1 MLTQLPGA
9 DRQPNGSYQL
19 SAAWQ
24 SGLSNGLLV
33 GQILGLFANGLAAD
47 RYGYKRTM
55 MAALLL
61 VVGFVFIQFFAQN
74 LPTLLVGEILLGV
87 PFGAFQTLACTYASE
102 VCPTALRAYLTTY
115 VNLCWVFGQI
125 LASGVLRGLV
135 HRADHWA
142 FRIPFAVQWF
152 WPIPIG
158 LAVVFAPESPWWLVR
173 KGRLAEARRSVARL
187 TRAPTT
193 GEIDKTLA
201 LISHTNKLELRAS
214 AGTSYADCFRG
225 TDLRRTEIVAGVWA
239 IQMLCGSPFMGF
251 SAYFYEQ
258 AGLEVSNAFTMTLAQ
273 FCLGGIGTVFSWF
286 LMGWC
291 GRRTLYLAGLGSMT
305 VLLGLIGFVALAGVG
320 NIPAQWAVGSLLLL
334 YTFIYDCTVGP
345 VCYSL
350 VTEMTSTR
358 LKTKSVVLARNMY
371 NVTSIVTN
379 IITPLMLNPTA
390 WNWGA
395 KSGFFWA
402 GTCSLCFV
410 WTFFRVPEPKGRTYG
425 EMDVLFAAKVPA
437 RKFRG
442 AAVQEF
448 TPPSKGGSRDLSEK
462 CEPPEAVWHDGRC
475 PEKD

>member
-1 MLTQLPGA
+1 MPVLTRRPGA
-9 DRQPNGSYQL
+9 DRQPDGSYQL

-33 GQILGLFANGLAAD
+33 GQILGLFANGLVAD
-47 RYGYKRTM
+47 RYGYRRTM

-61 VVGFVFIQFFAQN
+61 VVAFVFVQFFAQN

-115 VNLCWVFGQI
+115 VNLCWVLGQI
-125 LASGVLRGLV
+125 LASGLLRGLV
-135 HRADHWA
+135 RRPDRWA

-173 KGRLAEARRSVARL
+173 QGRLAEARRAVARL
-187 TRAPTT
+187 ASVPTADAV
-193 GEIDKTLA
+193 DKTLA
-201 LISHTNKLELRAS
+201 LISHTDRLERAAS

-225 TDLRRTEIVAGVWA
+225 TDLRRTEIVGGVWA

-251 SAYFYEQ
+251 STYFYEQ

-273 FCLGGIGTVFSWF
+273 FCLGGVGTVFSWF

-291 GRRTLYLAGLGSMT
+291 GRRTLYLAGLGSMAG
-305 VLLGLIGFVALAGVG
+305 LLGLIGCVALAGGG
-320 NIPAQWAVGSLLLL
+320 NAAAQWAIGSLLLL
-334 YTFIYDCTVGP
+334 YTFVYDCTVGP

-371 NVTSIVTN
+371 NITSIVTN

-390 WNWGA
+390 WAWGA
-395 KSGFFWA
+395 KAGFFWA
-402 GTCSLCFV
+402 GTCTLCWA
-410 WTFFRVPEPKGRTYG
+410 WTFFRVPEPQGRTYG

-437 RKFRG
+437 RQFRG
-442 AAVQEF
+442 ATVQ
-448 TPPSKGGSRDLSEK
+448 PPQAPR
-462 CEPPEAVWHDGRC
+462 HDGRG
-475 PEKD
+475 PEASTTSGASMGSQA